1 MIEGVVGGK
10 QRGKTTEYRNGGIDA
25 VPPRDGQERD
35 LRLFRKRNAANGAEQ
50 KKDAEKQHGAGEKS
64 GKGQFFL
71 DAIP

>member
-10 QRGKTTEYRNGGIDA
+10 QRSKAPEYRNGGIDA
-25 VPPRDGQERD
+25 VSPRDGQERD
-35 LRLFRKRNAANGAEQ
+35 LRLFRRWNAANGTEQ
-50 KKDAEKQHGAGEKS
+50 EKDAKKQHGAGEKS